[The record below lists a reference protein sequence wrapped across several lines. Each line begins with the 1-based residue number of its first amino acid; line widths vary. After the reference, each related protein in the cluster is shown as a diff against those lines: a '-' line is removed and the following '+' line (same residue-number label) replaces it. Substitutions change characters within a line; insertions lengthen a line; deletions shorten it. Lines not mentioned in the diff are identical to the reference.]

1 MRIFYS
7 KFSLILISFLLFS
20 INIYLF
26 YPILS
31 STSLIF
37 PYALR
42 PFDIVSK
49 YPSVWKIIKLMYYT
63 NSYISIFLIL
73 NSIFSFK
80 QKKITKNIKSKKVN
94 LNTLKDEFHLFVGYN
109 SLTQEEIVITEKS
122 LYQNILITGTI
133 GSRQD

>member
-1 MRIFYS
+1 
-7 KFSLILISFLLFS
+7 
-20 INIYLF
+20 
-26 YPILS
+26 
-31 STSLIF
+31 
-37 PYALR
+37 
-42 PFDIVSK
+42 
-49 YPSVWKIIKLMYYT
+49 MYYT